1 MSNMCQVLYKH
12 GQTSQ
17 KPCQFPVSQKKN
29 LRLREVQQLTQGLTV
44 VKQGFSRDAWALA
57 PVACS
62 SLSGS
67 WGGGPTLE
75 PVT

>member
-29 LRLREVQQLTQGLTV
+29 LRLRGSATYTRSHSGKAGIQPRRLG
-44 VKQGFSRDAWALA
+44 
-57 PVACS
+57 S
-62 SLSGS
+62 STCGVFLSLREMGR
-67 WGGGPTLE
+67 GAYPGA
-75 PVT
+75 VT